1 MYFVIDRRHN
11 LTLRAEI
18 DAKIASLRKA
28 QSGLM
33 LLIDVQPSNAAI
45 QLLADVD
52 AELIIASELEQRI
65 AA

>member
-1 MYFVIDRRHN
+1 MFIIDRRHN
-11 LTLRAEI
+11 LTLRSEI

-33 LLIDVQPSNAAI
+33 LFVTVRPNDATAI

-52 AELIIASELEQRI
+52 AELIIASELEQGI
-65 AA
+65 TA